1 MTQQPEKLN
10 AAPRASTLLRV
21 CVGSLAVCCSM
32 LAVAPALAG
41 GPGDRDQ
48 GPQRREER
56 DNRQDRQDRQD
67 RDNRQQQAQPQPQPQ
82 QRPDPRSFESR
93 AEEHRRMQQDSI
105 GNADTSRRVDR
116 MTADERRDL
125 RRQINEA
132 GQEVYSRPP
141 RH

>member
-1 MTQQPEKLN
+1 
-10 AAPRASTLLRV
+10 
-21 CVGSLAVCCSM
+21 M
-32 LAVAPALAG
+32 LAVAPALAA

-56 DNRQDRQDRQD
+56 DNRQDRQD

-82 QRPDPRSFESR
+82 QRPDPRSFEAR

-105 GNADTSRRVDR
+105 GNAESSRRVDR

>member
-1 MTQQPEKLN
+1 MTQSPEKLN
-10 AAPRASTLLRV
+10 AAPCASTLLRV

-32 LAVAPALAG
+32 LAVAPALAA

-48 GPQRREER
+48 GPQRKEE
-56 DNRQDRQDRQD
+56 RQDRQD
-67 RDNRQQQAQPQPQPQ
+67 RDSRQPQAQPQPQ
-82 QRPDPRSFESR
+82 QRPDPRTFEAR
-93 AEEHRRMQQDSI
+93 AEEHRRMQQDNI
-105 GNADTSRRVDR
+105 GNAETSRRVDR